1 MALDVPAI
9 LVKLAQRHNKK
20 FIFQGKTLELEKVFD
35 WSGALFVFVKR
46 ANLLAD
52 FLFGRKLML
61 SIVPDHE
68 ALSGE
73 KVVMQAEE
81 SAFIVVMLLYDVL
94 EEMVQTAT
102 GDEIVLS

>member
-1 MALDVPAI
+1 MALDVPTI
-9 LVKLAQRHNKK
+9 LIKLAQRHNKK
-20 FIFQGKTLELEKVFD
+20 FIYQGQVLTLEKVFD

-46 ANLLAD
+46 ANMLAE

-68 ALSGE
+68 ALCGE

-94 EEMVQTAT
+94 EEMAITAS
-102 GDEIVLS
+102 GEEIILS

>member
-20 FIFQGKTLELEKVFD
+20 FIYQGQVLAPEKVFD

-46 ANLLAD
+46 ANMLAD

-94 EEMVQTAT
+94 EEIVMTAS
-102 GDEIVLS
+102 GDEVVLS